1 MRLLTRLLSVVI
13 FVGWAGYSYAYD
25 VEINWQPSSDGRTMN
40 FKVLSV
46 NSKIP
51 DSYTMNCGLFA
62 SCFVTMRGG
71 SLSSGATFTI
81 NYPKMSAFR
90 GTQSVKKMGNAWGA
104 TSPSGYIAN
113 WGEIVE
119 KAGKVCIEFWVISP
133 SGYFAST
140 CDGNATPPP
149 MPKPPEPPVSCY
161 VGQGIYLQHGSLA
174 DSEVLGNRANAT
186 AYVYCTGNA
195 KVRVRALASVG
206 SDNYMVN
213 LRADGSLKSLLTV
226 NNVVGNGG
234 VVLDVPGGSTKE
246 VMFSSS
252 LVTSGTPAPGG
263 FSGSAVAVVDI
274 L

>member
-1 MRLLTRLLSVVI
+1 MRFLTRLLSVFI
-13 FVGWAGYSYAYD
+13 FVGWAGYSYAYEME
-25 VEINWQPSSDGRTMN
+25 VNWQQEGSSMR
-40 FKVLSV
+40 FQILSV
-46 NSKIP
+46 NSGLPESQKV
-51 DSYTMNCGLFA
+51 DCGLF
-62 SCFVTMRGG
+62 SQCTVHVRIWLNTVYKFPSIPSMRGKQ
-71 SLSSGATFTI
+71 SITKLAKVWAASS
-81 NYPKMSAFR
+81 PR
-90 GTQSVKKMGNAWGA
+90 GVI
-104 TSPSGYIAN
+104 YN
-113 WGEIVE
+113 WSELVE
-119 KAGKVCIEFWVISP
+119 KNGGQAPCLVFDMNGSIMAG
-133 SGYFAST
+133 GTFAAT
-140 CDGNATPPP
+140 CDGNVTPPP

-174 DSEVLGNRANAT
+174 DSEVPGNRANAT